1 MTASEA
7 AEHQWLK
14 AANYGKS
21 KQCVQQGPSKQG
33 QNQSQGKME
42 EITEEQQ
49 PSSIFIKPSLTSLES
64 TAKDGREP
72 VGPNGEFET
81 NWLSSSHPFVSVSLS
96 MEEEEEIL
104 DISSNIS
111 MVDESTTDTNG
122 SLSLSQTPAVN
133 CQTCP
138 LLTGQ
143 KGDTVVEQEEGG
155 AKEEKDTTGK
165 EEKDMTGKEEKDMTG
180 KEEKDTVDKEEK
192 NTTDKDKKTISEE
205 RTISAK
211 TNVSVSSDIRGG
223 KNRRK
228 RGGAEPSET
237 VLDAKRKRFS
247 QEEDVIFEQ
256 ATTAGT
262 TGFPKMRRTKR
273 KRGRIAQDT
282 KI

>member
-1 MTASEA
+1 M
-7 AEHQWLK
+7 
-14 AANYGKS
+14 GK
-21 KQCVQQGPSKQG
+21 CVQQGPSKQG

-49 PSSIFIKPSLTSLES
+49 PSSIFIKPSLTNPES
-64 TAKDGREP
+64 TAKTARES

-104 DISSNIS
+104 GISSNIS

-133 CQTCP
+133 CQTCA

-143 KGDTVVEQEEGG
+143 KGDTVAEQEEAG
-155 AKEEKDTTGK
+155 AKEDTTGK
-165 EEKDMTGKEEKDMTG
+165 EVKDMTG

-247 QEEDVIFEQ
+247 QEED
-256 ATTAGT
+256 A
-262 TGFPKMRRTKR
+262 
-273 KRGRIAQDT
+273 
-282 KI
+282 

>member
-21 KQCVQQGPSKQG
+21 KQCVQQGPSKQF
-33 QNQSQGKME
+33 QNQSQDKME

-49 PSSIFIKPSLTSLES
+49 PSSIFIKPSLTTLES
-64 TAKDGREP
+64 TAKDGRES

-143 KGDTVVEQEEGG
+143 KGDTVVEQEEAG
-155 AKEEKDTTGK
+155 AKEEKDT
-165 EEKDMTGKEEKDMTG
+165 TG

-256 ATTAGT
+256 TTTAET
-262 TGFPKMRRTKR
+262 TEFPKM
-273 KRGRIAQDT
+273 
-282 KI
+282 

>member
-1 MTASEA
+1 
-7 AEHQWLK
+7 
-14 AANYGKS
+14 
-21 KQCVQQGPSKQG
+21 
-33 QNQSQGKME
+33 
-42 EITEEQQ
+42 
-49 PSSIFIKPSLTSLES
+49 
-64 TAKDGREP
+64 
-72 VGPNGEFET
+72 
-81 NWLSSSHPFVSVSLS
+81 

-111 MVDESTTDTNG
+111 MVDESTTDTNR

-143 KGDTVVEQEEGG
+143 KGDMVVEQEEAG

-165 EEKDMTGKEEKDMTG
+165 EEKD
-180 KEEKDTVDKEEK
+180 TVDKQEK

-247 QEEDVIFEQ
+247 QEEGVIFEQ
-256 ATTAGT
+256 TTTAET

-282 KI
+282 KIRD

>member
-14 AANYGKS
+14 ASDYGKS
-21 KQCVQQGPSKQG
+21 KQCVQQAPSKQG
-33 QNQSQGKME
+33 QNQSQDKME

-49 PSSIFIKPSLTSLES
+49 PPSIFIKPSLTTLES
-64 TAKDGREP
+64 TAKDARRES
-72 VGPNGEFET
+72 VGANWEFET
-81 NWLSSSHPFVSVSLS
+81 NWLSSSFVSVSLS
-96 MEEEEEIL
+96 MEEEIL

-111 MVDESTTDTNG
+111 MMVDESTTDTNG

-143 KGDTVVEQEEGG
+143 KGDTVVEQEEAG
-155 AKEEKDTTGK
+155 AKEEKDT
-165 EEKDMTGKEEKDMTG
+165 TG

-228 RGGAEPSET
+228 RGRAEPSET

-282 KI
+282 KIRD

>member
-14 AANYGKS
+14 ASDYGKS

-33 QNQSQGKME
+33 QNQSQDKME

-49 PSSIFIKPSLTSLES
+49 PPSIFIKPSLTTLES
-64 TAKDGREP
+64 IAKTARES
-72 VGPNGEFET
+72 VGPNGDFET
-81 NWLSSSHPFVSVSLS
+81 NWLSSSIPFVSVSLS

-143 KGDTVVEQEEGG
+143 KGDTVVEQEEAG

-165 EEKDMTGKEEKDMTG
+165 EEKDMTGKEEKD
-180 KEEKDTVDKEEK
+180 TVDKQEK

-223 KNRRK
+223 KNKRK

-256 ATTAGT
+256 ATTAET

-282 KI
+282 KIRD

>member
-14 AANYGKS
+14 ASDYGKS
-21 KQCVQQGPSKQG
+21 KQQGPSKQG
-33 QNQSQGKME
+33 QSQSQGKME
-42 EITEEQQ
+42 ELTEEQQ
-49 PSSIFIKPSLTSLES
+49 PSSIFIKPSLTTLES
-64 TAKDGREP
+64 TAKDGRES

-143 KGDTVVEQEEGG
+143 KGDTVVDQEEAG
-155 AKEEKDTTGK
+155 AKEEKDA
-165 EEKDMTGKEEKDMTG
+165 TG
-180 KEEKDTVDKEEK
+180 KEEKDTV
-192 NTTDKDKKTISEE
+192 DKDKKTISEE

-256 ATTAGT
+256 ATTAET

-282 KI
+282 KIRD

>member
-1 MTASEA
+1 
-7 AEHQWLK
+7 
-14 AANYGKS
+14 
-21 KQCVQQGPSKQG
+21 
-33 QNQSQGKME
+33 ME

-49 PSSIFIKPSLTSLES
+49 PSSIFIKPSLTTLES
-64 TAKDGREP
+64 TAKDGRES
-72 VGPNGEFET
+72 VGPSRDFET
-81 NWLSSSHPFVSVSLS
+81 NFLSSSHPFVSVSLS

-143 KGDTVVEQEEGG
+143 KGDTVVEQEEAG
-155 AKEEKDTTGK
+155 AKEEKNTTGK
-165 EEKDMTGKEEKDMTG
+165 EEKYTTG

-256 ATTAGT
+256 ATTAET

-282 KI
+282 KIRD

>member
-14 AANYGKS
+14 ASDYGKS

-49 PSSIFIKPSLTSLES
+49 PSSIFIKPSLTNPES
-64 TAKDGREP
+64 TAKNGRES

-143 KGDTVVEQEEGG
+143 KGDTVVEQEEAG
-155 AKEEKDTTGK
+155 AKEEKDTTG
-165 EEKDMTGKEEKDMTG
+165 
-180 KEEKDTVDKEEK
+180 KEEK
-192 NTTDKDKKTISEE
+192 NTTDKDKKTISEK

-228 RGGAEPSET
+228 RGGAESSET

-256 ATTAGT
+256 ATTAET

-282 KI
+282 KIRD

>member
-1 MTASEA
+1 
-7 AEHQWLK
+7 
-14 AANYGKS
+14 
-21 KQCVQQGPSKQG
+21 
-33 QNQSQGKME
+33 ME

-49 PSSIFIKPSLTSLES
+49 PPSIFIKPSLTTLES
-64 TAKDGREP
+64 TAKDARRES
-72 VGPNGEFET
+72 VGANWEFET

-143 KGDTVVEQEEGG
+143 KGDTVVEQEEAE

-165 EEKDMTGKEEKDMTG
+165 EEKDMTGKK
-180 KEEKDTVDKEEK
+180 EKDTVDKKEK

-256 ATTAGT
+256 TTTAET

-282 KI
+282 KIRD

>member
-14 AANYGKS
+14 ASDYGKS

-33 QNQSQGKME
+33 QNQSQDKME

-49 PSSIFIKPSLTSLES
+49 PPSIFIKPSLTTLES
-64 TAKDGREP
+64 TAKDARRES
-72 VGPNGEFET
+72 VGANWEFET

-143 KGDTVVEQEEGG
+143 KGDTVVEQEE
-155 AKEEKDTTGK
+155 ARA
-165 EEKDMTGKEEKDMTG
+165 
-180 KEEKDTVDKEEK
+180 KEEK

-256 ATTAGT
+256 ATTAET

-282 KI
+282 KIRD